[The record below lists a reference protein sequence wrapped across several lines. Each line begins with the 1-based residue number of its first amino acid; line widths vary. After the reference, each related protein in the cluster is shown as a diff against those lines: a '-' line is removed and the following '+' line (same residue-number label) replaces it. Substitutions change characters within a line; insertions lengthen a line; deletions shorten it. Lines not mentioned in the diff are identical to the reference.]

1 MKKSFILIA
10 MLLVAFTAAAQDK
23 KDQDPKERFFQA
35 RVKEMV
41 YRLNITDEQK
51 PEFVKVYRAYSAAM
65 HEAVGQKPKRE
76 GVQKGENQQKEG
88 NQAKPERRK
97 ITMEEAVKLEKG
109 KVERQQKAQAVKLQ
123 YIDEFA
129 KVLKPEQ
136 LVRFF
141 GVEQQIQQKLNSRQ
155 QGRKPGVNG
164 QRARGNRPQ
173 RPQGNRMQGNRQFG
187 TDNEPAET
195 D

>member
-10 MLLVAFTAAAQDK
+10 MLLVAFTAAAQEK

-51 PEFVKVYRAYSAAM
+51 PEFVKVYRSYSAAM